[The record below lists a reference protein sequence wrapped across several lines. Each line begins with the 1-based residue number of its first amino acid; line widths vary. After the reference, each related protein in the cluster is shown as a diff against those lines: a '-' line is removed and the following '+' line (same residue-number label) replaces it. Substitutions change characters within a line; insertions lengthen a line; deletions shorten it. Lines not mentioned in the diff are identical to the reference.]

1 MEQSIF
7 FEYVKKY
14 FPQLVLTVTSRLN
27 DTNNRLTYMYRDL
40 LTKRFSADGRWASIL
55 AEYTRVAADVVALDS
70 ELPLKARD
78 SVSSVTGDIPKI
90 GMKLALT
97 EKQLKDI
104 DSMLA
109 QPNLP
114 IRTVVQAIFAD
125 LPRCIEGVYE
135 RIEDMFLS
143 EMSTGVGLTERNNG
157 TGVRI
162 DVGYKKEN
170 AFYATTTWSDA
181 GSTPISDIQKIFD
194 KALAD
199 GHTITDVYTDDT
211 TLRNLYKNTEVKQ
224 QFAFIQNFV
233 GSAIPNLNYSQL
245 QQVFQSVFGITLHRV
260 ARKVRTELNGIQVS
274 HSPWASGR
282 MVFTC
287 DDRIGSLVW
296 TTLAEASRPVAGVV
310 YQTTDDYILASR
322 YSKNDPFREIT
333 SSQAMVVP
341 IIDNVDRIYTMD
353 PTRTQ
358 SDMELSLSSFSPVTR
373 TASSTR
379 KKTAAVS
386 DE

>member
-1 MEQSIF
+1 MEKSIH
-7 FEYVKKY
+7 FEYVQKY
-14 FPQLVLTVTSRLN
+14 FPQLVLSLTEKLN
-27 DTNNRLTYMYRDL
+27 DSNNPLTYLYRTL
-40 LTKRFSADGRWASIL
+40 LNKQFSADGRWASVL
-55 AEYTRVAADVVALDS
+55 AQYTRVAADVVALDS

-90 GMKLALT
+90 GMKLYLT

-114 IRTVVQAIFAD
+114 INTVLQSIFAD

-143 EMSTGVGLTERNNG
+143 EMSTGVGLSERNNG

-162 DVGYKKEN
+162 NVGYKAEN
-170 AFYATTTWSDA
+170 MFGVAQTWNENPTTATPLT
-181 GSTPISDIQKIFD
+181 DIQKKVIE

-199 GHTITDVYTDDT
+199 GNTITDVYMDDFA
-211 TLRNLYKNTEVKQ
+211 LHALYKNKEVKEAY
-224 QFAFIQNFV
+224 AFNQNFV
-233 GSAIPNLNYSQL
+233 GTQIPNLGLTQL
-245 QQVFQSVFGITLHRV
+245 NSVFSEKWGITVHRV
-260 ARKVRTELNGIQVS
+260 ARKVRTELNGVQQV
-274 HSPWASGR
+274 HNPWAEGR
-282 MVFTC
+282 LVFVC

-296 TTLAEASRPVAGVV
+296 TTLAEDSRRVAGVV
-310 YQTTDDYILASR
+310 YQNADDFILASR

-341 IIDNVDRIYTMD
+341 IINNVDRIYTVD
-353 PTRTQ
+353 P
-358 SDMELSLSSFSPVTR
+358 
-373 TASSTR
+373 
-379 KKTAAVS
+379 KTVQ
-386 DE
+386 E